1 MQADLL
7 FGLIGYTIVTCIT
20 PGPNNLILLSS
31 GANYGFKKTI
41 PVMLGIVLGFSVMII
56 IVGLGIMQVFERFPS
71 VKAVMIWASLAY
83 TAYLAWRIGS
93 SSSIGKADNKV
104 LMTAMQGALFQ
115 WVNAKGWVMA
125 LTAITLYAPSNSIVS
140 VVIVALVFAISGIPC
155 VGIWGLAGVQFNR
168 FLNTAR
174 RLRIFNIGMAL
185 LLIFSVLPILKI

>member
-185 LLIFSVLPILKI
+185 VLIFSVLPILKI